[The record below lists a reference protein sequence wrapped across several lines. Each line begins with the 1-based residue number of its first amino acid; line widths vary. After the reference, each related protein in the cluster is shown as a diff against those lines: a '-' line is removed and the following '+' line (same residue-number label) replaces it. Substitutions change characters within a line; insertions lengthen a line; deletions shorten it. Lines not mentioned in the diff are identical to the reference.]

1 LVSRSVTG
9 SCGKNSQK
17 KAGLKAA
24 RITEVMRQRGEYRK
38 AVELIRDQPR
48 AGFDRLCELGWVHE
62 VPTGERYQRLAADYV
77 EATRPVKAGSKEVT
91 ALIIAP
97 THAEGA
103 RVTAEVRT
111 RLHSDGRLGEE
122 REFERLV
129 PLHLTE
135 AERRDPTNYWPGDML
150 QFEQNAPGHRRGERL
165 VVRDGQ
171 EVPLAHAG
179 RFQVYRPEVLRVA
192 TGDRLRLTHNG
203 TTRDGHR
210 VNNGE
215 GLTVRG
221 FSATGDIIDQRGWT
235 VPREFGHLSH
245 GYVTTSVSAQ
255 SRTVDRV
262 LVAMGTQS
270 LPAVSREQLYVTI
283 SRGRDWAKIYT
294 DDRDELRRAV
304 GRSDTRISATE
315 VAARR
320 RARLERWQRQRRH
333 VLFLQRRVANERAR
347 QPVVDRGR
355 EPMAEQVPSRERVHE
370 R

>member
-1 LVSRSVTG
+1 VARGETFALL
-9 SCGKNSQK
+9 QEQ
-17 KAGLKAA
+17 AGLRPA

-38 AVELIRDQPR
+38 VVELARDDPQ
-48 AGFDRLCELGWVHE
+48 AGFDRLCELGWVRE
-62 VPTGERYQRLAADYV
+62 VSTGERYQRLAADYV
-77 EATRPVKAGSKEVT
+77 EATRPAKAGSKEVT

-103 RVTAEVRT
+103 RVTAEVRD
-111 RLHSDGRLGEE
+111 RLRSDGRLGEE

-135 AERRDPTNYWPGDML
+135 AQRRDPTNYRPGDVL
-150 QFEQNAPGHRRGERL
+150 QFEKHAPGHRRGQRL
-165 VVRDGQ
+165 VVREG
-171 EVPLAHAG
+171 EELPLAQAG

-210 VNNGE
+210 VNNGAI
-215 GLTVRG
+215 LTVRG
-221 FSATGDIIDQRGWT
+221 FTPSGDLIDHRGW
-235 VPREFGHLSH
+235 VFPRAFGHLSH

-270 LPAVSREQLYVTI
+270 LPAVSREQLYVSI
-283 SRGRDWAKIYT
+283 SRGRDWARVYT
-294 DDRDELRRAV
+294 DDRDALRRAV
-304 GRSDTRISATE
+304 GRSDERVSATE

-320 RARLERWQRQRRH
+320 RNRPDRWRRQRRH
-333 VLFLQRRVANERAR
+333 VMFLQRRVANEPVRR
-347 QPVVDRGR
+347 QPVVDRSR
-355 EPMAEQVPSRERVHE
+355 EKVAEQTPNRERVHE